1 MNKQKLTGFIDK
13 YSLGNNIESVPWV
26 VKNNTISTDFVS
38 EDRTLLGKATLNNID
53 LDDCEIGIYN
63 TSQLQKM
70 VAVLGNEV
78 DIDLKKVED
87 RAIALHM
94 TDNDVSLNYML
105 ADLDIIPKAPKLK
118 TLPDT
123 TADITIDN
131 DFTTKFVRAKSALSE
146 SDNFTVQIDG
156 SGGKIILGE
165 SDTNTNKIKIKVS
178 VYTHSKDGNLDPISF
193 NANYLREILVAN
205 RDHIEAKM
213 EVCAGGLAI
222 LTFNNKD
229 YTSKYYL
236 VQTNV

>member
-123 TADITIDN
+123 TADITIDH
-131 DFTTKFVRAKSALSE
+131 D
-146 SDNFTVQIDG
+146 
-156 SGGKIILGE
+156 
-165 SDTNTNKIKIKVS
+165 
-178 VYTHSKDGNLDPISF
+178 
-193 NANYLREILVAN
+193 
-205 RDHIEAKM
+205 
-213 EVCAGGLAI
+213 
-222 LTFNNKD
+222 
-229 YTSKYYL
+229 
-236 VQTNV
+236 

>member
-38 EDRTLLGKATLNNID
+38 EDRTLLGKTTLNNID
-53 LDDCEIGIYN
+53 LSDCEIGIYN

-78 DIDLKKVED
+78 DINLKKVED
-87 RAIALHM
+87 RAIAVHM
-94 TDNDVSLNYML
+94 TDNEVSLNYML

-123 TADITIDN
+123 TAEITIDN
-131 DFTTKFVRAKSALSE
+131 DFTTKFVRAKGALSE

-156 SGGKIILGE
+156 SGGKVILGE
-165 SDTNTNKIKIKVS
+165 SDSNTNKIKINVK
-178 VYTHSKDGNLDPISF
+178 THLHTNDGKLDPISF
-193 NANYLREILVAN
+193 NANYLKEILVAN
-205 RDHIEAKM
+205 RDHTEAKM